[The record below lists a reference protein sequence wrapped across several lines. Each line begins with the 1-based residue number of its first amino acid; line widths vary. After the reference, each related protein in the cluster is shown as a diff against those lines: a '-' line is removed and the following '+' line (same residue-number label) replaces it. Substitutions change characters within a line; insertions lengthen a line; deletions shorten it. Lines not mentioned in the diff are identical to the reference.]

1 MNLQQT
7 YSNLY
12 TFGISF
18 LFFAFCSTITP
29 RTDLSYKSVQQWNK
43 NDIKQWWQD
52 NGIILELYDLYQFI
66 DGSELLSYAKTLSED
81 DKTHYKIYAEEFNK
95 LYNGKTLLLHQFN
108 RFANAL
114 RKLLNEQDQHKELI
128 FQPIPYIP
136 PPTRSQSC
144 QIL

>member
-12 TFGISF
+12 TFGFPF

-108 RFANAL
+108 RFVNAL
-114 RKLLNEQDQHKELI
+114 RKLLKEQDQHKELI
-128 FQPIPYIP
+128 FQPIHYTP
-136 PPTRSQSC
+136 PPARSQSC